1 MVKYKGKIFKADSK
15 VEGQMNLSVI
25 VFKMDVEVKKRKED
39 ELKEMINEMK
49 RRVSGVWVGNS
60 MAYRSNVSLS
70 GRDMPASTGLGFF
83 FFSRSAK
90 TVTDGHLLSRFLLF
104 PFSFFI
110 PMSICLKNRTKPLFF
125 IILVEFHG
133 GVEVH
138 EYF

>member
-1 MVKYKGKIFKADSK
+1 MYP
-15 VEGQMNLSVI
+15 
-25 VFKMDVEVKKRKED
+25 
-39 ELKEMINEMK
+39 
-49 RRVSGVWVGNS
+49 
-60 MAYRSNVSLS
+60 SLEEICLPVLAW
-70 GRDMPASTGLGFF
+70 DFF

-110 PMSICLKNRTKPLFF
+110 PICLKNRTKTLFF